1 MGKMKIDGTGEAA
14 MANPFVYDKTN
25 VDKFAKIF

>member
-1 MGKMKIDGTGEAA
+1 MGTMKIGADGEAA